1 MLKKKPHYAKYFTEL
16 EEELD
21 DKEAFFKTH
30 FKDGNFTQLNPE
42 QAKVLSHNRLSN
54 IFNADELPQG
64 MYNSQSTDMAIHDQP
79 QVEELVSQAP
89 RLDRRDY
96 MKIYYPYQ
104 DVNALGFAVEAL
116 EEANYCMQK
125 PEEII

>member
-1 MLKKKPHYAKYFTEL
+1 
-16 EEELD
+16 
-21 DKEAFFKTH
+21 
-30 FKDGNFTQLNPE
+30 
-42 QAKVLSHNRLSN
+42 
-54 IFNADELPQG
+54 
-64 MYNSQSTDMAIHDQP
+64 MAIHDQP

-116 EEANYCMQK
+116 EEANYCM
-125 PEEII
+125 